1 MWDVGR
7 PRIPSLEEGWVP
19 TGSSGGS
26 GVMASGSG
34 LATALAVLKGHAVAV
49 AVVGTLV
56 VGGGAAAVVAVTTG
70 TVQLPGAATLHGQN
84 GKATEAPHSA
94 TPHSAAACAARG
106 DAPRPARSFPPIF
119 GRATGP

>member
-26 GVMASGSG
+26 GLMASGSG
-34 LATALAVLKGHAVAV
+34 LATALAVLKGHAVAA

-70 TVQLPGAATLHGQN
+70 TVQLPGAATLPWQKR
-84 GKATEAPHSA
+84 KATEAPDPA
-94 TPHSAAACAARG
+94 TPHTAAACAPSRR
-106 DAPRPARSFPPIF
+106 APRPPS
-119 GRATGP
+119 